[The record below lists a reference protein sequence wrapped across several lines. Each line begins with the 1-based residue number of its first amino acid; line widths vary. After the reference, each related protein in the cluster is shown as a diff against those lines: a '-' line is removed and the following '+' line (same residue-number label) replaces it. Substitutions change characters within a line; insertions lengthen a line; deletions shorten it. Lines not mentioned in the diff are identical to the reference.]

1 MAEAA
6 SLVKCSEYSIRRW
19 RRQMAA
25 TGSVW
30 PDAEL
35 ENGHEDA
42 ALRNE
47 ELVRV
52 VLSLVEDEPVAFLR
66 EHSELLVAIALEYP
80 ALDTTFVSASTVQR
94 ILTAH
99 CFTRK
104 RVKRLFQERSLAAQ
118 EQFVIDVSEV
128 PLRCIVSV
136 DEVHTDGG
144 DVFRKYGRSHHS
156 TPCALLDRDP
166 RTVARTSTMMGVS
179 MTGGVLWSQTVVMGR
194 AQTAHDWRVF
204 LQCLKRRMGTYRP
217 GLPWDQQP
225 ASCVVLYDNAG
236 IHDADGDAYM
246 TANAMYHVR
255 LPPYSPNLPPIEG
268 VFNDLKCHVRDL
280 VYSNSLYLDKP
291 RSLIA
296 HAIARLTQEQIS
308 GQFRLVQRNMMAVVE

>member
-52 VLSLVEDEPVAFLR
+52 VLSLMEDEPVAFLR
-66 EHSELLVAIALEYP
+66 ENSELLVAIALEYP

-99 CFTRK
+99 GFTRK

-128 PLRCIVSV
+128 PLRFIVSV

-144 DVFRKYGRSHHS
+144 DVLRKYGRSHHS

-166 RTVARTSTMMGVS
+166 LTVARTSTMMGVS
-179 MTGGVLWSQTVVMGR
+179 MTGGADQRSIPRGPAQRDGR
-194 AQTAHDWRVF
+194 R
-204 LQCLKRRMGTYRP
+204 KRRSTMLSSFPSSSSRS
-217 GLPWDQQP
+217 QP
-225 ASCVVLYDNAG
+225 HSAAMSVSATLAPVPVGVRA
-236 IHDADGDAYM
+236 ADGCH
-246 TANAMYHVR
+246 TFQPLR
-255 LPPYSPNLPPIEG
+255 RSQPTRGIPPRRRATP
-268 VFNDLKCHVRDL
+268 
-280 VYSNSLYLDKP
+280 
-291 RSLIA
+291 
-296 HAIARLTQEQIS
+296 
-308 GQFRLVQRNMMAVVE
+308 

>member
-1 MAEAA
+1 MFSEEKRLYALELLGKGYDVAEAA

-128 PLRCIVSV
+128 PLRCIFSV

-179 MTGGVLWSQTVVMGR
+179 MTGGVCGRRLW
-194 AQTAHDWRVF
+194 
-204 LQCLKRRMGTYRP
+204 
-217 GLPWDQQP
+217 
-225 ASCVVLYDNAG
+225 
-236 IHDADGDAYM
+236 
-246 TANAMYHVR
+246 
-255 LPPYSPNLPPIEG
+255 
-268 VFNDLKCHVRDL
+268 
-280 VYSNSLYLDKP
+280 
-291 RSLIA
+291 
-296 HAIARLTQEQIS
+296 
-308 GQFRLVQRNMMAVVE
+308 